1 MGAPRCG
8 GLRIYRFIKEKR
20 YSDGVP
26 TRSKTAPDVT
36 PCQTDAGATPRRAL
50 GLHLHYGFEPGEQS
64 GAALGNPLFELLAA
78 VAEGGSIRH
87 AAQLLGTSYRHA
99 WGALRTWE
107 EVLGEPVIAWSKGQ
121 RARLTPFG
129 EKLLWGERRVRLR
142 MQPHIESLRA
152 DLAQV
157 LAVARDERHQVLR
170 VRASHDLALPILRE
184 HVAHTDNLHLDIGF
198 QGSVDALRALNARR
212 CLVAGFHVPASLG
225 AAPVFS
231 RALKPLLDPA
241 SHRLIACSHRL
252 QGLMVRREHA
262 QLIRTFPDVAR
273 NGLRFAN
280 RQPGSGTRLL
290 VDHLLHEHS
299 IPAEHLPGYHEHIEH
314 SHVAVALCVAGGVVD
329 AAIGVEAA
337 ALQLGLHFVPLIE
350 ESYFLACLV
359 TDIAHPGIQRLRTV
373 LAGPGWQKILAGL
386 PGYQTPL
393 APGSLLAVESALPW
407 WRRSG
412 RIPAHHGVERDAQ
425 PESKSREIV

>member
-1 MGAPRCG
+1 M
-8 GLRIYRFIKEKR
+8 
-20 YSDGVP
+20 P
-26 TRSKTAPDVT
+26 TCSKPASGVT
-36 PCQTDAGATPRRAL
+36 PDQTDAPLTPRQAL
-50 GLHLHYGFEPGEQS
+50 GLHLHYAFEPGEQS

-87 AAQLLGTSYRHA
+87 AARLLGTSYRHT
-99 WGALRTWE
+99 WGALKTWE
-107 EVLGEPVIAWSKGQ
+107 GMLGEPLIAWSKGQ
-121 RARLTPFG
+121 RARLTAFA
-129 EKLLWGERRVRLR
+129 ERLLWAERRVRLR

-157 LAVARDERHQVLR
+157 LSVARDERHQVLR
-170 VRASHDLALPILRE
+170 VRASHDLALPILRQ

-198 QGSVDALRALNARR
+198 QGSVDALRALNARQ
-212 CLVAGFHVPASLG
+212 CLVAGFHVPVSLG

-231 RALKPLLDPA
+231 RALKPLLEPA
-241 SHRLIACSHRL
+241 AHRLIACSHRL

-262 QLIRTFPDVAR
+262 QLIRSFPDLAS

-290 VDHLLHEHS
+290 VDHLLHAHS
-299 IPAEHLPGYHEHIEH
+299 IPAEQLPGYHEHIEH

-359 TDIAHPGIQRLRTV
+359 TDIGHPGIERLRTV

-386 PGYQTPL
+386 PGYQTPA
-393 APGSLLAVESALPW
+393 APGGLLAVEIALPW
-407 WRRSG
+407 WRKSRPM
-412 RIPAHHGVERDAQ
+412 PADHAMDCDSR

>member
-1 MGAPRCG
+1 MPARAKSA
-8 GLRIYRFIKEKR
+8 R
-20 YSDGVP
+20 
-26 TRSKTAPDVT
+26 TVT
-36 PCQTDAGATPRRAL
+36 PRPSEVRPLPRRDL
-50 GLHLHYGFEPGEQS
+50 GLHLHYAFEPGEQS
-64 GAALGNPLFELLAA
+64 GASLGNPLFELLAA

-99 WGALRTWE
+99 WGALRYWE
-107 EVLGEPVIAWSKGQ
+107 GMLGEPVITWSKGQ
-121 RARLTPFG
+121 RARLTPFA
-129 EKLLWGERRVRLR
+129 EKLLWGERRVRLH

-152 DLAQV
+152 DLAEV

-170 VRASHDLALPILRE
+170 VRASHDLALPILRQ

-198 QGSVDALRALNARR
+198 EGSVDALRSLNARQ

-231 RALKPLLDPA
+231 RALKPLLEPG
-241 SHRLIACSHRL
+241 SHRLIAYSRRL

-262 QLIRTFPDVAR
+262 QLIRTFPDVAKHA
-273 NGLRFAN
+273 LRFAN

-290 VDHLLHEHS
+290 VDHLIHEHS
-299 IPAEHLPGYHEHIEH
+299 IPEHQLQGYHGHIEH
-314 SHVAVALCVAGGVVD
+314 SHVAVALCVASGVVD

-337 ALQLGLHFVPLIE
+337 ALPLGLHFVPLIE

-359 TDIAHPGIQRLRTV
+359 TDLGHPGIQRLQAV

-386 PGYQTPL
+386 PGYEPPV
-393 APGSLLAVESALPW
+393 APGSMLSVESALPW
-407 WRRSG
+407 WRRAKSRTLHQ
-412 RIPAHHGVERDAQ
+412 RIDDPVMPDG
-425 PESKSREIV
+425 KSREMV